1 MTDSKNQ
8 DAVPG
13 TGGVR
18 GVGPAGD
25 PTPRGG
31 ASGPVAHTGA
41 GGTPIPVEPPEGIPI
56 RVDRIERVVS
66 PSLLAA
72 DGTMT
77 GRQIRELRDPP
88 IGADRDLFEIVPGGS
103 DTKVEDDQA
112 VVIRQWMRFFSAPKT
127 INPGSPVVRSH
138 LRATR
143 WRGVTRRGTRDAA
156 G

>member
-1 MTDSKNQ
+1 MADSKNQ
-8 DAVPG
+8 DAVAG
-13 TGGVR
+13 AGGLGR
-18 GVGPAGD
+18 GPAGG
-25 PTPRGG
+25 PAPGGGG

-41 GGTPIPVEPPEGIPI
+41 GGTPTPGEPPEGIPI

-127 INPGSPVVRSH
+127 INPGSPGVRSH
-138 LRATR
+138 LRAAR
-143 WRGVTRRGTRDAA
+143 WPGVTRRGTRDAA